1 MRAVVPSK
9 PEPNNRFAEVD
20 GTGFG
25 EGSGEGLG
33 EGDGAGVTAEPDVT
47 TAEPQPVVSAPATT
61 NHVAT
66 SMQIVLRIVAS
77 LMTPFVQMNDKT

>member
-9 PEPNNRFAEVD
+9 PELNNRFAEGD

-25 EGSGEGLG
+25 EGFGET
-33 EGDGAGVTAEPDVT
+33 DGAGATAEPDVT
-47 TAEPQPVVSAPATT
+47 TGEPQPVVSAPASTS
-61 NHVAT
+61 HVAT

-77 LMTPFVQMNDKT
+77 LMTPFA